1 MCRVFVYQS
10 FSSADHQTFYTS
22 IVQLLNHYYCVYIL
36 HLIETCEE
44 NSRETYF
51 ANKGETCEENKR
63 GNILQI
69 RESCEGNIREKC
81 VARPGVHSPHL
92 WATTRPLHE
101 VKTLK
106 KPTTVGRS
114 SIYLLSS
121 VKKHLGIKSNIMLFV
136 MDF

>member
-1 MCRVFVYQS
+1 M
-10 FSSADHQTFYTS
+10 
-22 IVQLLNHYYCVYIL
+22 

-44 NSRETYF
+44 NSRDVYF
-51 ANKGETCEENKR
+51 ANKGKTCEESKRGNILQIRESCEGSKR

-106 KPTTVGRS
+106 KPTTGGLS
-114 SIYLLSS
+114 CIYLLSS
-121 VKKHLGIKSNIMLFV
+121 AKKQLGIK
-136 MDF
+136 